1 MGHGLMFGDFGMCEK
16 KCATILFSMMAFSE
30 SGKISKFTQR
40 PSRLKCFLNGEML
53 V

>member
-1 MGHGLMFGDFGMCEK
+1 MGHELMLGDFWMCEK
-16 KCATILFSMMAFSE
+16 KCATMIFSMMSFSE

-53 V
+53 I